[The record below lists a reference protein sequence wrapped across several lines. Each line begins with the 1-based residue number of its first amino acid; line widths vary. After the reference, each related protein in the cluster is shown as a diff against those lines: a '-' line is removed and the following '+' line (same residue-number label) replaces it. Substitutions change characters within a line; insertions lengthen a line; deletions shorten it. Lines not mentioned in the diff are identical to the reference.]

1 MAERSIFGE
10 SFKPYVS
17 NQIKIRQQKLAKSNK
32 YDQDTITFINNSTSW
47 LRLASGVDVSS
58 ARTKEIGVNLP
69 GNKLAN
75 QYVLSSAYFN
85 QKVSLPSPSLYSSTT
100 LPAFT
105 SGVGYDSS
113 ATSYG
118 FLSSP
123 TYGLVPPPGIISAE
137 IRPAGDKSTLRYATV
152 QIECH
157 NLSQFKV
164 IEALYLRLKYSM
176 LLEWGHTVWFDNKG
190 TLNKSVPNNVL
201 NKFLNGGYDQDSL
214 LTDLEKTRSDFSG
227 NYDGFYGWVRNFT
240 WDLKPNGGYDVILE
254 LVAIG
259 DVIESLKLNT
269 NYPQPSSQT
278 STSVTSDEEEKPEF
292 PNKEK
297 STIHQIL
304 HAIRSE
310 LNKGD
315 GFLDGT
321 QLSSEN
327 IIELTKKHSSYDLIG
342 VNYKHP
348 DEKSDTLNHILTYQE
363 GGKQR
368 YAGLTTLNDNTTG
381 YFYFIKLGTLLR
393 IIESFLLKYDTSKGT
408 AGTYKPLFKIDH
420 DYNNNLCLTLPRQ
433 ISIDPRICL
442 LKPSDKAMSTEGDSS
457 QAVATTTYQKLSFPA
472 IDNNSKFG
480 DVSWSNINNEDSN
493 FSETSIADSYTKMND
508 SNGNLVKIQVNYKSG
523 QTVIYDVSSGNTPEF
538 YINTSTYNTN
548 NEVTSTNENGV
559 EETTQNAFNLST
571 LGDYFRVGSGYEFL
585 GRFMHIHVN
594 IDYISTLLA
603 DNIDENGKVTLIKF
617 LQQLMQGIQS
627 ATGNLNNFE
636 IKYDELINTMY
647 IIDTSVLPNADKL
660 LGRDL
665 TPTRINTHLLTDSL
679 GSFVTNVSL
688 KSNLNNNY
696 SSQITAAA
704 QSNSNVVGET
714 ATAFSK
720 WNIGY
725 TDRIIPERSSI
736 MDKQTQKSGSLSS
749 NPETVYLENLIK
761 YASLANF
768 IQTGLITSEDITAY
782 GSAIVDMLKY
792 EINYFTEKD
801 CLPGPGFLPI
811 NLQIVMSGLSGPRV
825 FESYTI
831 NETLLPSNYKNN
843 IKFLTKSVTHKI
855 DINGWTTT
863 LDSFTAPDVA
873 SLKKPDFWY
882 PLEEDLMK
890 RSKNGATEENFNNTK
905 TKNSKVYVTNTVS
918 GQAYGDTRRDGRRHA
933 GVDFDISG
941 ADAEMISFIGGK
953 VIKVGNDP
961 GGYYQYLDIYNAQL
975 GVVERIAEAAN
986 IMVSLNQTIAKGQ
999 VVTIGESSTGVIHYE
1014 IRYKKDYDRNAFGFE
1029 TSTNPLE
1036 FLSSRGI
1043 VGLDP
1048 SPLSSVKTE
1057 VIFNNTPTE
1066 TTPAAPTTSNTPSF
1080 ISEEETNRRI
1090 AAEKGYPPMLTDA
1103 TIAKLKAA
1111 GWPNVNTP
1119 QYQSA
1124 LIN

>member
-1 MAERSIFGE
+1 MAVRSIFGE
-10 SFKPYVS
+10 SFKPYVDT
-17 NQIKIRQQKLAKSNK
+17 QIKIRQQKLAKSNQ

-75 QYVLSSAYFN
+75 QYILSSAYFN
-85 QKVSLPSPSLYSSTT
+85 QN
-100 LPAFT
+100 FT
-105 SGVGYDSS
+105 SGVGYDLSS
-113 ATSYG
+113 TSYG

-123 TYGLVPPPGIISAE
+123 TYGLVPPPGLISAE
-137 IRPAGDKSTLRYATV
+137 IRPAGDRSTLRFATV

-176 LLEWGHTVWFDNKG
+176 LLEWGHTIWFDNKG
-190 TLNKSVPNNVL
+190 TLNKSVPNKVL
-201 NKFLNGGYDQDSL
+201 NKFLKGEYNQDSL
-214 LTDLEKTRSDFSG
+214 LADLEKTRSDFSG

-240 WDLKPNGGYDVILE
+240 WNLKPDGSYSIILE
-254 LVAIG
+254 LVAVG

-278 STSVTSDEEEKPEF
+278 VVPTTTDEENIPAF

-304 HAIRSE
+304 YAIRSE
-310 LNKGD
+310 LND
-315 GFLDGT
+315 NEFLDGT
-321 QLSSEN
+321 QLSSEK
-327 IIELTKKHSSYDLIG
+327 IVEITKKRSGYDLIG

-348 DEKSDTLNHILTYQE
+348 DEKPDTINYILTYQE
-363 GGKQR
+363 GARQEYEK
-368 YAGLTTLNDNTTG
+368 LTTLNDNTAG

-408 AGTYKPLFKIDH
+408 VGTYKPLFYIDH
-420 DYNNNLCLTLPRQ
+420 NYNDNLCLTLPRQ
-433 ISIDPRICL
+433 ISIDPRICV
-442 LKPSDKAMSTEGDSS
+442 LKPSDKAISTEGNSS
-457 QAVATTTYQKLSFPA
+457 QAIATTSYQKLSFPA

-480 DVSWSNINNEDSN
+480 NVSWSQINNEDSS
-493 FSETSIADSYTKMND
+493 FSETQIAEDYELIS
-508 SNGNLVKIQVNYKSG
+508 SNGNLVKIQVNYKNG
-523 QTVIYDVSSGNTPEF
+523 QTAIYEASSGNTPEF

-559 EETTQNAFNLST
+559 EETAQNSFNLST
-571 LGDYFRVGSGYEFL
+571 LGDNFRVGSGYEFL

-594 IDYISTLLA
+594 IDYVSTLLA

-636 IKYDELINTMY
+636 VKYDEVTNIIY
-647 IIDTSVLPNADKL
+647 IMDDSILPNADKL
-660 LGRDL
+660 LNKNL
-665 TPTRINTHLLTDSL
+665 TPTRINAHLLTDSL

-725 TDRIIPERSSI
+725 TDRIISERSSV

-749 NPETVYLENLIK
+749 NPENVYLENLIK
-761 YASLANF
+761 YATLANL
-768 IQTGLITSEDITAY
+768 IQTGKVTTEDITAY

-811 NLQIVMSGLSGPRV
+811 NLQLVMNGISGPRI
-825 FESYTI
+825 FEAYTI
-831 NETLLPSNYKNN
+831 NETLLPDNYKNN
-843 IKFLTKSVTHKI
+843 IKFLTQNITHKI

-882 PLEEDLMK
+882 PLEEDLIK
-890 RSKNGATEENFNNTK
+890 RSKSGAAENSFNVTK
-905 TKNSKVYVTNTVS
+905 TLNSKVYITNTIS
-918 GQAYGDTRRDGRRHA
+918 GQAYGDIRGDGRRHA

-1036 FLSSRGI
+1036 FLYSRGI

-1048 SPLSSVKTE
+1048 SPLSSARTE
-1057 VIFNNTPTE
+1057 VIFNSIPPSSGTTS
-1066 TTPAAPTTSNTPSF
+1066 TTPVANIPVTIELENQ
-1080 ISEEETNRRI
+1080 RI
-1090 AAEKGYPPMLTDA
+1090 AAEKGYPLMLTA
-1103 TIAKLKAA
+1103 SQLAKLKAA
-1111 GWPNVNTP
+1111 GWPDFNTP
-1119 QYQSA
+1119 QY
-1124 LIN
+1124 NNTFNN